1 MQWNDFNKFPWSI
14 PLGSVL
20 RIPIRL
26 HVTFFILWIAQTLGS
41 IYYGTW
47 YVILSLIVMG
57 PLLLLTIVVHELG
70 HCLAA
75 RSIGGTAESI
85 LLWPLGGL
93 AYIGYNTTYSKA
105 IWVAAAG
112 PLTHIPMVA
121 IWVALLFPAYHAS
134 TGSWHITLHQPP
146 VDQSHFGHA
155 LIVVAILLNITLFAF
170 NILVPAYPLDGGRI
184 LANTLM
190 AMGASMRMTAIA
202 TVAIATPVAV
212 GLFVFGI
219 VVFQM
224 VTILVAV
231 FILYSTF
238 QLFMAIRHD
247 KLSEH
252 PLFASVSA
260 GGAGSAAGVD
270 GGSPANATRAATTDW
285 SSPGSQASKSGTA
298 AGFGTPGYPGP
309 SSGMVTGRQPGS
321 AYYVGNAV

>member
-1 MQWNDFNKFPWSI
+1 MQWNDLNKFPWSI

-57 PLLLLTIVVHELG
+57 PLLLTTILVHELG

-75 RSIGGTAESI
+75 RYIGGTAESI

-93 AYIGYNTTYSKA
+93 ACIGYNTTYLRA

-155 LIVVAILLNITLFAF
+155 LVVWAIVVRT
-170 NILVPAYPLDGGRI
+170 YPWDGNGCAER
-184 LANTLM
+184 L
-190 AMGASMRMTAIA
+190 GK
-202 TVAIATPVAV
+202 
-212 GLFVFGI
+212 G
-219 VVFQM
+219 
-224 VTILVAV
+224 
-231 FILYSTF
+231 
-238 QLFMAIRHD
+238 
-247 KLSEH
+247 E
-252 PLFASVSA
+252 
-260 GGAGSAAGVD
+260 
-270 GGSPANATRAATTDW
+270 
-285 SSPGSQASKSGTA
+285 
-298 AGFGTPGYPGP
+298 
-309 SSGMVTGRQPGS
+309 
-321 AYYVGNAV
+321 